1 MSVPEI
7 DTSVFLFLHTEFR
20 NSFFDI
26 AMPFITRYSG
36 VLFIPL
42 ILCAFVQEK
51 SRTWLYFLI
60 AVCTLVLS
68 EGSVHILKEVFARQ
82 RPCVTIENIHLV
94 VSCGDSFSMPSG
106 HASNALAFA
115 TVYCLL
121 LKSAIRYA
129 FLFVAAVVGFSRVY
143 VGVHY
148 PSDVLAGFLL
158 GAGIAFLMFR
168 ICKKEV
174 LGS

>member
-26 AMPFITRYSG
+26 VMPFITRYWG
-36 VLFIPL
+36 VLFIPI
-42 ILCAFVQEK
+42 ILCTFVQEK
-51 SRTWLYFLI
+51 GRAWLYFLI
-60 AVCTLVLS
+60 AVCALVLS
-68 EGSVHILKEVFARQ
+68 EGSVPILKEVFARQ
-82 RPCVTIENIHLV
+82 RPCVTLENIHPLV
-94 VSCGDSFSMPSG
+94 CCGDSFSMPSG

-115 TVYCLL
+115 TIYFLL
-121 LKSAIRYA
+121 LKRAIRFA
-129 FLFVAAVVGFSRVY
+129 FLFVAAVIGFSRIY

-148 PSDVLAGFLL
+148 PSDVFAGFLW
-158 GAGIAFLMFR
+158 GAVIAFLMFR
-168 ICKKEV
+168 MCKKAV